1 MGLSAGDTKLSVI
14 GDRQSLVLFR
24 MVGAS
29 TYEVQPGEDVE
40 EAVRRAA
47 RDGSRLIIVL
57 KHVVRDE
64 ERLRKA
70 ASQEGVTLL
79 VLPTKWAKAEP
90 INVEKL
96 LMEAL
101 GLG

>member
-1 MGLSAGDTKLSVI
+1 MGISAGGTRLSVI
-14 GDRQSLVLFR
+14 GDRQSLTLFR

-29 TYEVQPGEDVE
+29 TYEVQPGGDVE
-40 EAVRRAA
+40 ETVRKAA
-47 RDGSRLIIVL
+47 REGSRLVIVL
-57 KHVVRDE
+57 KHVVTDE
-64 ERLRKA
+64 EKLRRVA
-70 ASQEGVTLL
+70 DQEGVTLL

>member
-1 MGLSAGDTKLSVI
+1 MSVETSVAVI
-14 GDRQSLVLFR
+14 GDRLSLPLFR
-24 MVGAS
+24 MVGMKVLEANS
-29 TYEVQPGEDVE
+29 QGEAE

-47 RDGSRLIIVL
+47 QAGSKIVVVL
-57 KHVVRDE
+57 KHVVSDE
-64 ERLRKA
+64 ERLREEA
-70 ASQEGVTLL
+70 AKEGVTLL
-79 VLPTKWAKAEP
+79 VLPTKWSKAEP